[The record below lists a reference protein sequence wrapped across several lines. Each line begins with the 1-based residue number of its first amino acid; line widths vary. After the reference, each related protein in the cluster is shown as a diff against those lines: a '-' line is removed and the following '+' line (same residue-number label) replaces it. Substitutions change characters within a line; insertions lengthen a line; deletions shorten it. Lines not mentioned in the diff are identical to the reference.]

1 MARRHLRYAN
11 RRTSC
16 EDGGFIC
23 RPGAVTLSVTLVHA
37 RLCDCR
43 RESDKDEFRTMYTE
57 LNTLS
62 LALALV
68 LVTLGMTLVLI
79 MAAWH
84 SGAAKGLRHWA
95 LGNLAL
101 TLGLVL
107 NISQGL
113 LQHSISQ
120 ILAAGLMTL
129 GLSVI
134 WLGVRAFKGASQP
147 QAGPI
152 LATLLVMLLLVYFH
166 YVHPSSYARQA
177 IVSLC
182 LGALALLSARELL
195 VPARPPLRRA
205 YWLTGSIML
214 LSGLGL
220 WLRAILGGE
229 NSLGADGGSA
239 TSQSLQHATLLGV
252 MVAQI
257 GMAGGFILMTHYRT
271 IMALQRLSEHD
282 ALTGTLNRRS
292 MHDRA
297 QALLDA
303 AQQQEVPATLVMV
316 DADHFKRI
324 NDEFGHQTGDAVLC
338 HLVSRIR
345 QHMRSNDLLGRFGG
359 EEFVLLLPGL
369 DAGDAEEVAERIR
382 LAIHSHAD
390 GICDQAIAL
399 SVSLGVAGT
408 GLYGHDYT
416 ALVAAADAALYRA
429 KALGR
434 NRVEICLEPRESLR
448 DNVAL
453 RLLSQFRHNLD
464 V

>member
-1 MARRHLRYAN
+1 M
-11 RRTSC
+11 
-16 EDGGFIC
+16 
-23 RPGAVTLSVTLVHA
+23 
-37 RLCDCR
+37 
-43 RESDKDEFRTMYTE
+43 ESDKDEFRTMHTE
-57 LNTLS
+57 LNTFS
-62 LALALV
+62 LAIALV
-68 LVTLGMTLVLI
+68 LVTLGMTLVLS

-84 SGAAKGLRHWA
+84 SGSEKGLRHWA

-113 LQHSISQ
+113 LHHSISQ

-152 LATLLVMLLLVYFH
+152 LATVLVMLLLTYFH
-166 YVHPSSYARQA
+166 YIVDNATGRQA
-177 IVSLC
+177 TIGVG
-182 LGALALLSARELL
+182 LGVLALLSARELL
-195 VPARPPLRRA
+195 VPARAPLRRA
-205 YWLTGSIML
+205 YWFTGSIML
-214 LSGLGL
+214 LSGIGL
-220 WLRAILGGE
+220 LLRAGLGTESGLTDASE
-229 NSLGADGGSA
+229 PGPSEA
-239 TSQSLQHATLLGV
+239 LQHATLLGV

-271 IMALQRLSEHD
+271 MIALQQLSEHD
-282 ALTGTLNRRS
+282 SLTGTLNRRS

-303 AQQQEVPATLVMV
+303 TLHQGLPATLVMV

-369 DAGDAEEVAERIR
+369 DAADAEEVAERIR
-382 LAIHSHAD
+382 LAIHSHTD
-390 GICDQAIAL
+390 VISDQAVML

-416 ALVAAADAALYRA
+416 ALVAAADSALYRA

-434 NRVEICLEPRESLR
+434 NRVEICSEPCDELR

-453 RLLSQFRHNLD
+453 RLLSQFRHNLY

>member
-1 MARRHLRYAN
+1 MH
-11 RRTSC
+11 
-16 EDGGFIC
+16 
-23 RPGAVTLSVTLVHA
+23 
-37 RLCDCR
+37 
-43 RESDKDEFRTMYTE
+43 TE
-57 LNTLS
+57 LNTFS

-84 SGAAKGLRHWA
+84 SGSEKGLRHWA

-101 TLGLVL
+101 TMGLVL

-113 LQHSISQ
+113 LHHSISQ
-120 ILAAGLMTL
+120 ILAAGLMAL

-147 QAGPI
+147 QAGPM

-166 YVHPSSYARQA
+166 YIHDSSLARQA
-177 IVSLC
+177 TVGLC
-182 LGALALLSARELL
+182 LGVLALLPARELL

-205 YWLTGSIML
+205 YWFTGSIML
-214 LSGLGL
+214 FSGLGL
-220 WLRAILGGE
+220 LLRAALGGE
-229 NSLGADGGSA
+229 NSLVSADESA
-239 TSQSLQHATLLGV
+239 MSAGLQHATLLGV

-271 IMALQRLSEHD
+271 IMALQQLSEHD

-297 QALLDA
+297 QALLDSA
-303 AQQQEVPATLVMV
+303 LHQQLPATLVMV

-369 DAGDAEEVAERIR
+369 DADDATEVAERIR
-382 LAIHSHAD
+382 LAIHNHAD
-390 GICDQAIAL
+390 AISDQTVVL

-416 ALVAAADAALYRA
+416 ALVAAADSALYRA

-434 NRVEICLEPRESLR
+434 NRVEVCLEPSGDLR

>member
-1 MARRHLRYAN
+1 MSA
-11 RRTSC
+11 T
-16 EDGGFIC
+16 
-23 RPGAVTLSVTLVHA
+23 PAVET
-37 RLCDCR
+37 
-43 RESDKDEFRTMYTE
+43 DKDEFRTMHTE
-57 LNTLS
+57 LNTFS

-84 SGAAKGLRHWA
+84 SGSEKGLRHWA

-101 TLGLVL
+101 TMGLVL

-113 LQHSISQ
+113 LHHSISQ
-120 ILAAGLMTL
+120 ILAAGLMAL
-129 GLSVI
+129 GLGVI
-134 WLGVRAFKGASQP
+134 WLGVRAFKGSSQP

-152 LATLLVMLLLVYFH
+152 FAAMLVMLLLAYFH
-166 YVHPSSYARQA
+166 YIQDSAIARQA
-177 IVSLC
+177 SIGIC
-182 LGALALLSARELL
+182 LGVLALLSARELL

-205 YWLTGSIML
+205 YWFTGGIML
-214 LSGLGL
+214 LSGFGL
-220 WLRAILGGE
+220 LARAA
-229 NSLGADGGSA
+229 LGAEQTLISA
-239 TSQSLQHATLLGV
+239 TEINLERSLQHATLLGV

-271 IMALQRLSEHD
+271 MLALQQLSEHD
-282 ALTGTLNRRS
+282 PLTGTLNRRS

-297 QALLDA
+297 QAVLEGAMHEEL
-303 AQQQEVPATLVMV
+303 PATLVMV

-338 HLVSRIR
+338 HLVTRIR

-369 DAGDAEEVAERIR
+369 NAGDAQEVAERIR
-382 LAIHSHAD
+382 TAICSHAEP
-390 GICDQAIAL
+390 ISDQAVVL
-399 SVSLGVAGT
+399 SVSLGVAST
-408 GLYGHDYT
+408 DIYGHDYT
-416 ALVAAADAALYRA
+416 ALVAAADSALYRA
-429 KALGR
+429 KAMGR
-434 NRVEICLEPRESLR
+434 NRVEVSTEPCDELR
-448 DNVAL
+448 DNMAL

>member
-1 MARRHLRYAN
+1 MH
-11 RRTSC
+11 
-16 EDGGFIC
+16 
-23 RPGAVTLSVTLVHA
+23 
-37 RLCDCR
+37 
-43 RESDKDEFRTMYTE
+43 TE
-57 LNTLS
+57 LNTFS

-84 SGAAKGLRHWA
+84 SGSEKGLRHWA

-101 TLGLVL
+101 TMGLVL

-152 LATLLVMLLLVYFH
+152 LATLLVMLLLVYFYYIH
-166 YVHPSSYARQA
+166 DSSYARQA
-177 IVSLC
+177 TVGLC
-182 LGALALLSARELL
+182 LGVLALLSARELL
-195 VPARPPLRRA
+195 VAARPPLRRA
-205 YWLTGSIML
+205 YWFTGSIML
-214 LSGLGL
+214 FSGLGL
-220 WLRAILGGE
+220 LLRAVLGGE
-229 NSLGADGGSA
+229 SSLLAAGQSEISA
-239 TSQSLQHATLLGV
+239 GLQHATLLGV

-271 IMALQRLSEHD
+271 IMALQQLSEHD

-292 MHDRA
+292 MHGRA
-297 QALLDA
+297 QALLDSA
-303 AQQQEVPATLVMV
+303 LHQGLPATLVMV

-369 DAGDAEEVAERIR
+369 DADDAEDVAERIR
-382 LAIHSHAD
+382 LAIHNHAEA
-390 GICDQAIAL
+390 ISDQAVTL

-416 ALVAAADAALYRA
+416 ALIAAADSALYRA

-434 NRVEICLEPRESLR
+434 NRVEVCLEPSSDVR

>member
-1 MARRHLRYAN
+1 MH
-11 RRTSC
+11 
-16 EDGGFIC
+16 
-23 RPGAVTLSVTLVHA
+23 
-37 RLCDCR
+37 
-43 RESDKDEFRTMYTE
+43 TE
-57 LNTLS
+57 LNTFS

-84 SGAAKGLRHWA
+84 SGSEKGLRHWA

-101 TLGLVL
+101 TMGLVL
-107 NISQGL
+107 NINQGL
-113 LQHSISQ
+113 LHHSISQ
-120 ILAAGLMTL
+120 ILAAGLMAL

-152 LATLLVMLLLVYFH
+152 LAALLIMLLLVYFH
-166 YVHPSSYARQA
+166 YIHDSAYARQA
-177 IVSLC
+177 TVGVC
-182 LGALALLSARELL
+182 LGVLALLSARELL
-195 VPARPPLRRA
+195 VPASTPLRRA
-205 YWLTGSIML
+205 YWFTGSIML
-214 LSGLGL
+214 LSGIGL
-220 WLRAILGGE
+220 LLRAVLGIDDSLLTAGE
-229 NSLGADGGSA
+229 TEVNR
-239 TSQSLQHATLLGV
+239 SLQHATLLGV

-257 GMAGGFILMTHYRT
+257 GMAGGFILMTHYRSM
-271 IMALQRLSEHD
+271 MALQQLSEHD

-292 MHDRA
+292 MHDKA
-297 QALLDA
+297 QHLLDA
-303 AQQQEVPATLVMV
+303 TLQRGLPATLVMV

-345 QHMRSNDLLGRFGG
+345 QHMRSDDLLGRFGG
-359 EEFVLLLPGL
+359 EEFVLLLPGV
-369 DAGDAEEVAERIR
+369 DAREAEEIAERIR
-382 LAIHSHAD
+382 LAICNHVDVISE
-390 GICDQAIAL
+390 QAVVL

-416 ALVAAADAALYRA
+416 TLVAAADSALYRA

-434 NRVEICLEPRESLR
+434 NRVEVCLAPSDDLR

>member
-1 MARRHLRYAN
+1 MH
-11 RRTSC
+11 
-16 EDGGFIC
+16 
-23 RPGAVTLSVTLVHA
+23 
-37 RLCDCR
+37 
-43 RESDKDEFRTMYTE
+43 TE
-57 LNTLS
+57 LNTFS

-84 SGAAKGLRHWA
+84 SGSEKGLRHWA

-101 TLGLVL
+101 TMGLVL

-113 LQHSISQ
+113 LHHSISQ
-120 ILAAGLMTL
+120 ILAAGLMAL

-147 QAGPI
+147 QAGPM

-166 YVHPSSYARQA
+166 YIHDSSLARQA
-177 IVSLC
+177 TVGLC
-182 LGALALLSARELL
+182 LGVLALLSARELL

-205 YWLTGSIML
+205 YWFTGSIML

-220 WLRAILGGE
+220 LLRAALGGE
-229 NSLGADGGSA
+229 NSLVSADESA
-239 TSQSLQHATLLGV
+239 MSAGLQHATLLGV

-271 IMALQRLSEHD
+271 IMALQQLSEHD

-297 QALLDA
+297 QALLDSA
-303 AQQQEVPATLVMV
+303 LHQQLPATLVMV

-369 DAGDAEEVAERIR
+369 DADDATAVAERIR
-382 LAIHSHAD
+382 LAIHNHAD
-390 GICDQAIAL
+390 AISDQAVAL

-416 ALVAAADAALYRA
+416 ALVAAADSALYRA

-434 NRVEICLEPRESLR
+434 NRVEVCLEPSDDLR

>member
-1 MARRHLRYAN
+1 MQ
-11 RRTSC
+11 S
-16 EDGGFIC
+16 
-23 RPGAVTLSVTLVHA
+23 
-37 RLCDCR
+37 
-43 RESDKDEFRTMYTE
+43 E
-57 LNTLS
+57 LNTFS

-84 SGAAKGLRHWA
+84 SGSEKGLRHWA

-101 TLGLVL
+101 TMGLVL

-113 LQHSISQ
+113 LHHSISQ
-120 ILAAGLMTL
+120 ILATGLMVL
-129 GLSVI
+129 GLGVI
-134 WLGVRAFKGASQP
+134 WLGVRAFKGLSQP

-152 LATLLVMLLLVYFH
+152 LAALLAMLVLGHQH
-166 YVHPSSYARQA
+166 YVQDSAAARLTTTA
-177 IVSLC
+177 LC
-182 LGALALLSARELL
+182 LGVLCLLSARELL
-195 VPARPPLRRA
+195 VPAPTPLRRA
-205 YWLTGSIML
+205 YWFTGGIML
-214 LSGLGL
+214 LSGIGL
-220 WLRAILGGE
+220 LLRAIAGVQGL
-229 NSLGADGGSA
+229 LQDYAA
-239 TSQSLQHATLLGV
+239 TSRTLHNATLLGV

-271 IMALQRLSEHD
+271 IMALQQLSEHD

-292 MHDRA
+292 MHDQA
-297 QALLDA
+297 QGLLDA
-303 AQQQEVPATLVMV
+303 TLQRRLPATLIML

-338 HLVSRIR
+338 HLVTRIR
-345 QHMRSNDLLGRFGG
+345 LHMRAGDLLGRFGG

-369 DAGDAEEVAERIR
+369 DVRDAGEVAERIR
-382 LAIHSHAD
+382 LAVNSHTD
-390 GICDQAIAL
+390 HISDQPVML
-399 SVSLGVAGT
+399 SISLGVAGT
-408 GLYGHDYT
+408 DLYGHDYT

-434 NRVEICLEPRESLR
+434 NRVEICSEADAGLR
-448 DNVAL
+448 DKMAL

>member
-1 MARRHLRYAN
+1 M
-11 RRTSC
+11 
-16 EDGGFIC
+16 
-23 RPGAVTLSVTLVHA
+23 
-37 RLCDCR
+37 
-43 RESDKDEFRTMYTE
+43 ESDKDEFRTMHTE
-57 LNTLS
+57 LNTFS

-84 SGAAKGLRHWA
+84 SGSEKGLRHWA

-101 TLGLVL
+101 TMGLVL

-113 LQHSISQ
+113 LHHSISQ
-120 ILAAGLMTL
+120 ILAAGLMAL

-134 WLGVRAFKGASQP
+134 WLGVRAFKGTSQP

-166 YVHPSSYARQA
+166 YVHDSAQARQA
-177 IVSLC
+177 TIAVC
-182 LGALALLSARELL
+182 LGVLALLSARELL
-195 VPARPPLRRA
+195 VPARIPLRRA
-205 YWLTGSIML
+205 YWFTGSIML
-214 LSGLGL
+214 LSGIGLLTRAVLGTEDTL
-220 WLRAILGGE
+220 MVAGE
-229 NSLGADGGSA
+229 SSA
-239 TSQSLQHATLLGV
+239 SQGLQHATLLGV

-257 GMAGGFILMTHYRT
+257 GMAGGFILMTHYRSM
-271 IMALQRLSEHD
+271 MALQQLSEHD

-292 MHDRA
+292 MHDKA
-297 QALLDA
+297 QHLLDA
-303 AQQQEVPATLVMV
+303 TLQQGLPATLVMV

-382 LAIHSHAD
+382 LAICNHVDVISE
-390 GICDQAIAL
+390 QSVVL

-416 ALVAAADAALYRA
+416 ALVAAADSALYRA

-434 NRVEICLEPRESLR
+434 NRVEVCLEPSDDLR

>member
-1 MARRHLRYAN
+1 M
-11 RRTSC
+11 
-16 EDGGFIC
+16 
-23 RPGAVTLSVTLVHA
+23 
-37 RLCDCR
+37 
-43 RESDKDEFRTMYTE
+43 ESDKDEFRTMHTE
-57 LNTLS
+57 LNTFS

-84 SGAAKGLRHWA
+84 SGSEKGLRHWA

-101 TLGLVL
+101 TMGLVL

-113 LQHSISQ
+113 LHHSISQ
-120 ILAAGLMTL
+120 ILAAGLMAL

-134 WLGVRAFKGASQP
+134 WLGVRAFKGTSQP

-152 LATLLVMLLLVYFH
+152 LAALLVMLLLVYFH
-166 YVHPSSYARQA
+166 YVHDSAQARQA
-177 IVSLC
+177 TIAVC
-182 LGALALLSARELL
+182 LGVLALLSARELL
-195 VPARPPLRRA
+195 VPASIPLRRA
-205 YWLTGSIML
+205 YWFTGSIML
-214 LSGLGL
+214 LSGIGLLARAVLGTEDTL
-220 WLRAILGGE
+220 MVAGE
-229 NSLGADGGSA
+229 SSA
-239 TSQSLQHATLLGV
+239 SQGLQHATLLGV

-257 GMAGGFILMTHYRT
+257 GMAGGFILMTHYRSM
-271 IMALQRLSEHD
+271 MALQQLSEHD

-292 MHDRA
+292 MHDKA
-297 QALLDA
+297 QHLLDA
-303 AQQQEVPATLVMV
+303 TLQQGLPATLVMV

-382 LAIHSHAD
+382 LAICNHVDVISE
-390 GICDQAIAL
+390 QSVVL

-416 ALVAAADAALYRA
+416 ALVAAADSALYRA

-434 NRVEICLEPRESLR
+434 NRVEVCLEPSDDLR

>member
-1 MARRHLRYAN
+1 MH
-11 RRTSC
+11 
-16 EDGGFIC
+16 
-23 RPGAVTLSVTLVHA
+23 
-37 RLCDCR
+37 
-43 RESDKDEFRTMYTE
+43 TE
-57 LNTLS
+57 LNTFS

-68 LVTLGMTLVLI
+68 LVTLGMTLVLS

-84 SGAAKGLRHWA
+84 SGSEKGLRHWA

-101 TLGLVL
+101 TMGLVL

-113 LQHSISQ
+113 LHHSISQ
-120 ILAAGLMTL
+120 ILAAGLMAL

-152 LATLLVMLLLVYFH
+152 LATLLIMLLLFYFH
-166 YVHPSSYARQA
+166 YIHDNASARQA
-177 IVSLC
+177 TVNIC
-182 LGALALLSARELL
+182 LGVLALLSARELL
-195 VPARPPLRRA
+195 VPASAPLRRA
-205 YWLTGSIML
+205 YWFTGSIML
-214 LSGLGL
+214 LSGVGL
-220 WLRAILGGE
+220 LLRAALGIE
-229 NSLGADGGSA
+229 STLMANSETEVLQG
-239 TSQSLQHATLLGV
+239 LQHATLLGV

-271 IMALQRLSEHD
+271 MMALQQLSEHD

-292 MHDRA
+292 MHDQA
-297 QALLDA
+297 QAVLNA
-303 AQQQEVPATLVMV
+303 SQQQGLPATVVMV

-324 NDEFGHQTGDAVLC
+324 NDEFGHQIGDAVLC

-369 DAGDAEEVAERIR
+369 DAGDAGKVAERIR
-382 LAIHSHAD
+382 LAVANHIDTISEQPV
-390 GICDQAIAL
+390 IL

-416 ALVAAADAALYRA
+416 ALVAAADSALYRA

-434 NRVEICLEPRESLR
+434 NRVEVCLEPCDDLR